1 LGCTHENRECERRKK
16 MVEFGPIQLIAIG
29 FPEVK
34 YLKGELLREIFS
46 LSEKKIIRIVGL
58 LAIAKDEKGK
68 MASVQ
73 LTELSDDDRI
83 KLGAGIGAL
92 IGYGAAGEE
101 GAKAGANAG
110 AEAMYYKE
118 FGLDKKQI
126 KEIAKNIPNE
136 TAAGF
141 LLIEH
146 LWAKKFKEIA
156 MKQHGVLLAN
166 GFITLDSLVALGAS
180 LAEGAKAGENLKLK

>member
-1 LGCTHENRECERRKK
+1 

-34 YLKGELLREIFS
+34 YLKGELLKEIFS

-101 GAKAGANAG
+101 GAIAGANAG

-118 FGLDKKQI
+118 FGLSKKQI
-126 KEIAKNIPNE
+126 KDIAKNIPNE
-136 TAAGF
+136 SAAGF

-180 LAEGAKAGENLKLK
+180 LAEGAKAGEKLKIK